1 MARNVAIR
9 VHMRIIRIWHIFV
22 IYCILSMLAF
32 TGYLRHKTDSL
43 EGMRTVDNLFMRNLP
58 EWLMEK
64 LQPLV
69 LRYGVIRANC
79 FYQHDSSMETHR
91 TRQIVASIFY
101 ANVLNVDNKKHL
113 LVKFMETYLVRGGL
127 LEEKERGS
135 V

>member
-1 MARNVAIR
+1 MAYICHLLHS
-9 VHMRIIRIWHIFV
+9 VHAGFHV
-22 IYCILSMLAF
+22 
-32 TGYLRHKTDSL
+32 RHKTDSL

-101 ANVLNVDNKKHL
+101 ANVLNVD
-113 LVKFMETYLVRGGL
+113 
-127 LEEKERGS
+127 KEIIGQ
-135 V
+135 VNVNIANE